1 MKTLNQILTVL
12 FLASLLAGCD
22 KTPVSSD
29 DVPDNE
35 VVPETKAEYFYNP
48 VLYEN
53 AQGKKWTLADPSVWK
68 GTDGR
73 FYAVA
78 THIEDVIVSDDMIN
92 WSFKRDAINEELRDK
107 YIGMTGDYPGG
118 HFYAPDVVNING
130 NILMYVRVGNTEA
143 TGVSDKGSAVAV
155 FRQISSPGDFHF
167 EFVRYIIASDSR
179 FEDPKFSEDPR
190 FSEPPFPD
198 GLSDSSDPEVVIGE
212 DGRVWL
218 FYGGSN
224 GIHRIELTSN
234 GLEVK
239 EGATLVHV
247 AGNKEATSV
256 SRDDRYEGA
265 YLHYKNGYWYMFASV
280 GKYDQPNYGLVV
292 GRSETLDGEFKDHY
306 GNKLT
311 DANAGKLIG
320 AKKILGSDSEDQFWG
335 PGHNGEIFT
344 DATGQDYIFYHS
356 HDTDKDPGKNGSLR
370 YLMLQRVFW
379 DNDGW
384 PYFTDGKPAWR
395 DVKPAL

>member
-1 MKTLNQILTVL
+1 MKTLNQIFSVL

-22 KTPVSSD
+22 KAPASEGGSGNGD
-29 DVPDNE
+29 GSG
-35 VVPETKAEYFYNP
+35 TKPQYFYNP

-53 AQGKKWTLADPSVWK
+53 AQGRKWTLADPSVWK
-68 GTDGR
+68 GSDGK

-92 WSFKRDAINEELRDK
+92 WSFKRDAINELLRDD

-118 HFYAPDVVNING
+118 HFYAPDVVSING
-130 NILMYVRVGNTEA
+130 NVLMYVRVGNTEA
-143 TGVSDKGSAVAV
+143 TGVSKKGSAVAI
-155 FRQISSPGDFHF
+155 FRELSVPGDYHF
-167 EFVRYIIASDSR
+167 EFVKYIISSDMELS
-179 FEDPKFSEDPR
+179 DGSK
-190 FSEPPFPD
+190 
-198 GLSDSSDPEVVIGE
+198 GLSDSSDPEVVVGE

-234 GLEVK
+234 GLNIK

-247 AGNKEATSV
+247 AGNTEATSV

-265 YLHYKNGYWYMFASV
+265 YLHYKNGYWYMFASA
-280 GKYDQPNYGLVV
+280 GKYDQPNYSIVV
-292 GRSETLDGEFKDHY
+292 GRSATLDGVFKDHY

-311 DANAGKLIG
+311 DANAGELIG
-320 AKKILGSDSEDQFWG
+320 AKRILKSGSDDQFWG

-344 DATGQDYIFYHS
+344 DATGQDYIYYHS
-356 HDTDKDPGKNGSLR
+356 HDTDKDPDMNGSLR
-370 YLMLQRVFW
+370 YLMLQRIFW

-384 PYFTDGKPAWR
+384 PYFDGDKPAWR
-395 DVKPAL
+395 DVKPTL